1 MCGGVVRA
9 MVFKKKPH
17 PKIIDQ
23 QQLRVTF
30 ARLAHSGTS
39 IKIRLGSEILR
50 ARVLAEQESTI
61 FAAFKLED
69 VERFH
74 IKTNISLPVVFYYE
88 GKEYYGGM
96 KVVGVGRFDRQEA
109 IRLQIPEA
117 LHIRDD
123 FGLTTYHTNP
133 RIEATFTNM
142 FKQFCSGWTVNIGA
156 EGVDL
161 INKEATP
168 IKELLAVDRECEV
181 AFNLDDLKIY
191 SKAVVLY
198 ITEVGDHVVGLKFE
212 GMDPRTRG
220 AIEQWITDKKIEK
233 INRDNAWLRSLIS
246 GKSQGKPDEP
256 VERAPVLHDDYKTV
270 LHKQPGSPNV
280 LLLCRDPNMIGRV
293 EKAIKRK
300 YGVLISKGRY
310 RNVAIIL
317 EKYRPDLVLVAET
330 LDTISGF
337 DLVGTITEQHPDA
350 PPMILMGAT
359 ESIELRSMAAA
370 RGAMDYWCIEPFRPL
385 SFFKAVDEAI
395 ALVTPVLDDQD
406 APAPPSGG
414 ERELE

>member
-1 MCGGVVRA
+1 

-17 PKIIDQ
+17 PKIVDQ

-30 ARLAHSGTS
+30 ARLAHGGTM
-39 IKIRLGSEILR
+39 IKIRLGSEVLR

-74 IKTNISLPVVFYYE
+74 IKTHISLPVVFYYE

-96 KVVGVGRFDRQEA
+96 KVIGVGRFDRQEA

-117 LHIRDD
+117 LQIRDD
-123 FGLTTYHTNP
+123 FGLTTFNTNP

-142 FKQFCSGWTVNIGA
+142 FKQFCSGWIVNIGA
-156 EGVDL
+156 EGVDMV
-161 INKEATP
+161 NKEPTP
-168 IKELLAVDRECEV
+168 IKELLTVDRECDV

-191 SKAVVLY
+191 TKAVVLY
-198 ITEVGDHVVGLKFE
+198 ITEVGDHMVGLKFE
-212 GMDPRTRG
+212 GMDMRTRT
-220 AIEQWITDKKIEK
+220 AIEQWIADKKTEK

-246 GKSQGKPDEP
+246 GKLQGKQQEEP
-256 VERAPVLHDDYKTV
+256 LERAPVLHDDYKTV
-270 LHKQPGSPNV
+270 LHHQPGSPKV
-280 LLLCRDPNMIGRV
+280 LLLCRDHNTIGRV

-337 DLVGTITEQHPDA
+337 DLVGTITEQHTDA
-350 PPMILMGAT
+350 PPMILLGVT
-359 ESIELRSMAAA
+359 ESLELRSLAAS

-395 ALVTPVLDDQD
+395 ALVTPVPDDQD
-406 APAPPSGG
+406 SSALPDDGD
-414 ERELE
+414 EEVE

>member
-1 MCGGVVRA
+1 

-30 ARLAHSGTS
+30 ARLAHTGAS
-39 IKIRLGSEILR
+39 IKVRLGSEVLR
-50 ARVLAEQESTI
+50 SRVLAEEQSTI
-61 FAAFKLED
+61 FSAFKLED

-74 IKTNISLPVVFYYE
+74 IKTNISLPVVFYHE

-142 FKQFCSGWTVNIGA
+142 FKQFCSGWTVNIGV

-161 INKEATP
+161 INKESTP
-168 IKELLAVDRECEV
+168 IKELLAVDRDCDV

-191 SKAVVLY
+191 CKATVLY
-198 ITEVGDHVVGLKFE
+198 IMEVGDHVVGLKFE
-212 GMDPRTRG
+212 GMDARTKG
-220 AIEQWITDKKIEK
+220 AIEQWIAEKKIEK
-233 INRDNAWLRSLIS
+233 INRDNAWLRNLMA
-246 GKSQGKPDEP
+246 GKGKQPEEQ
-256 VERAPVLHDDYKTV
+256 VERGPVLRDDYKTV
-270 LHKQPGSPNV
+270 LHPGSPKV
-280 LLLCRDPNMIGRV
+280 LLLSRDPNMIGRV

-310 RNVAIIL
+310 RNVKIL
-317 EKYRPDLVLVAET
+317 LEEYHPDLVLVAET

-337 DLVGTITEQHPDA
+337 DLVSTITEQHPDA
-350 PPMILMGAT
+350 PPMILLGAT
-359 ESIELRSMAAA
+359 ESLELRSNAIA
-370 RGAMDYWCIEPFRPL
+370 RGAMDYWCVEPFRPL
-385 SFFKAVDEAI
+385 SFFKAIDEAI
-395 ALVTPVLDDQD
+395 SLVTPMLDD
-406 APAPPSGG
+406 PPQAS
-414 ERELE
+414 RELEPDQEAE